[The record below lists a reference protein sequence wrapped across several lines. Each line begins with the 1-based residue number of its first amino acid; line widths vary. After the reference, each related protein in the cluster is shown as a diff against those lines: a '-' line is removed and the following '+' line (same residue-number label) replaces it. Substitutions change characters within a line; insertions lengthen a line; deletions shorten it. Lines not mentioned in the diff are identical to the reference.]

1 MRLAIHGQRMAE
13 AELMLQEQ
21 MAEQMAEQMTEQ
33 MAAQV
38 AEKMVEQMQMAEPAP
53 MPQAHQLFRRRE
65 TDRRLPRSPPRTS
78 GSSSAA

>member
-1 MRLAIHGQRMAE
+1 MRLAIHGQRLAE

-21 MAEQMAEQMTEQ
+21 LAEQMAQMTEQ

-53 MPQAHQLFRRRE
+53 MPQAHQLFRRQE
-65 TDRRLPRSPPRTS
+65 LDRRPPRRPPNETEK
-78 GSSSAA
+78 AM

>member
-1 MRLAIHGQRMAE
+1 MYKLDILIPEGIPIYSFSIPYPKRGAPTMA
-13 AELMLQEQ
+13 AK
-21 MAEQMAEQMTEQ
+21 

-65 TDRRLPRSPPRTS
+65 LDRRPPRRPPRTS